1 MLSHA
6 KYIKANN
13 RPAENSSIQN
23 PAPRF
28 RKVFTLPGDP
38 VAAQLYCTGLGTIPL
53 YRRCRSGGMG
63 VGLVR
68 SKCPSVPGVFMMIPF
83 PLFGFEI
90 HSTLRLK

>member
-1 MLSHA
+1 M
-6 KYIKANN
+6 
-13 RPAENSSIQN
+13 
-23 PAPRF
+23 
-28 RKVFTLPGDP
+28 LPGYMHRSQPQDLL
-38 VAAQLYCTGLGTIPL
+38 VISYVQTSCNRFVSYDTIPL